1 MHLEKDIFPPVGG
14 HPIHC
19 STVSNK
25 EKQRQQMSRERT
37 YCPAREHTGLE
48 TAPARALLAAIPR
61 PPQLGGPLAAT
72 CRLPGETHLGLGVSS
87 EERIQRRQEQHR
99 GPFLSSPVPLSYSV
113 SPGLV
118 KSPGSGHL
126 ALCPFIL
133 PLRALCIS
141 DHLACCTSQGTG
153 LLDVG
158 WSHCP
163 DPLQSLP
170 AYNPSGLGRSSSSY

>member
-1 MHLEKDIFPPVGG
+1 MFN
-14 HPIHC
+14 
-19 STVSNK
+19 SQQ
-25 EKQRQQMSRERT
+25 QRKTTAADEQGEDLLPRERAHRSGNGARQG
-37 YCPAREHTGLE
+37 PARC
-48 TAPARALLAAIPR
+48 R
-61 PPQLGGPLAAT
+61 PEAPQLAGPLAAT
-72 CRLPGETHLGLGVSS
+72 CRLPGETQLGLGVSS

-133 PLRALCIS
+133 SLRALCIS